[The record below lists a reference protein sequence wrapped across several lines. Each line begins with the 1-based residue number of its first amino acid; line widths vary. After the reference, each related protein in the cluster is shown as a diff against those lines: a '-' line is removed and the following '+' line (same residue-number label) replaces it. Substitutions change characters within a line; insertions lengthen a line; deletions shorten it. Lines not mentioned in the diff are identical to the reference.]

1 MKTTESTQIRANTLR
16 ALLPSGGHVLA
27 LAVLLGTLVVVVVA
41 WRYARDREVRAAE
54 VEFITS
60 TGEVSGLIRER
71 LANYELVTRG
81 GASLFA
87 SLARPTPRHWRS
99 YVDGMNIRNRFPGMV
114 GLGFAAHVPG
124 GRLDDLQLQWR
135 ESGYGLLQVYPRGH
149 REIYGP
155 ILYLEPKTPE
165 NLAAIGYDMY
175 SEPVRRAAMQAAR
188 DTGEARLSGTVHL
201 LQDGAQK
208 STGLLLYLPVY
219 RSGDR
224 PQTVAARRQSAQG
237 WVYVPLRMKTF
248 VQQSLGTANREARFR
263 IFDLSQGAEE
273 LLYTTVI
280 AQGGQTP
287 AFRHSQVVQW
297 YGRRWRMEFDS
308 PPIEAAVPGLA
319 RLDNTLAL
327 GLFVALL
334 MYAIAWVLAHTE
346 ARAQRI
352 AERMTEDFGRSEQR
366 FRSAMQYSAIG
377 KALLDS
383 EGRITLANPALGDIV
398 GRDPA
403 SLLGVRFDSLFED
416 EQSLALGGM
425 GGSGTDSSGT
435 GDHGDR
441 EADGDGVH
449 RSTRRLH
456 REGGIPRHAHL
467 TYAPVLG
474 NVGEDIHG
482 LVQVEDVTER
492 LRAEARVHALNR
504 TLEARVTLRTR
515 ELSAANQELEAFAY
529 NVSHDLRAP
538 LRSIDGFSRIL
549 TERYGASLDDS
560 GRDYLGRVCKAAGRM
575 GELIDAMLTMS
586 RLTRSELK
594 LERVDLSR
602 IASELLEELQLDE
615 AGRRVEGRITPG
627 LEVVGDAV
635 LLRNLLSNLLAN
647 AWKFTRGRDNARI
660 EFGVE
665 SVIESSANLKGEPS
679 EPSEPSVN
687 RRGEF
692 YVRDNGA
699 GFDQQYVD
707 KLFRP
712 FQRLH
717 SQAEFAGHG
726 IGLASVKRIVERHG
740 GSIRAVGVE
749 GEGATFYFSLP
760 GGAD

>member
-1 MKTTESTQIRANTLR
+1 MKPTESTASRAHTLR
-16 ALLPSGGHVLA
+16 AMMPNGGHVLA
-27 LAVLLGTLVVVVVA
+27 LAVLLGTLAVVLVA
-41 WRYARDREVRAAE
+41 WQYARAREVRVAE
-54 VEFITS
+54 AEFIARTS
-60 TGEVSGLIRER
+60 EVSVLLRER
-71 LANYELVTRG
+71 LANYELVAGG
-81 GASLFA
+81 GASLFT
-87 SLARPTPRHWRS
+87 SIVRPTPRHWQS
-99 YVDGMNIRNRFPGMV
+99 YVDGMNLRTRFPGIV
-114 GLGFAAHVPG
+114 GLGFAGYVPG
-124 GRLDDLQLQWR
+124 GRLDDLQLEWL
-135 ESGYGLLQVYPRGH
+135 ESGYGRLEVKPYGH
-149 REIYGP
+149 REFYGP
-155 ILYLEPKTPE
+155 ILYLEPKTPA

-175 SEPVRRAAMQAAR
+175 SEPVRHAAMQAAR

-201 LQDGAQK
+201 VQDGAQK

-219 RSGDR
+219 RSGDHPR
-224 PQTVAARRQSAQG
+224 TVAARRQSMQG
-237 WVYVPLRMKTF
+237 WVYVPFRMKTF
-248 VQQSLGTANREARFR
+248 VQQALGTANRDARFR
-263 IFDLSQGAEE
+263 IFDVSEGAEE
-273 LLYTTVI
+273 LLFTTVI
-280 AQGGQTP
+280 AQGEQTP
-287 AFRHSQVVQW
+287 AFRHTQVVER
-297 YGRRWRMEFDS
+297 YGRHWRMEFDS
-308 PPIEAAVPGLA
+308 PPIEVAVPGLT

-334 MYAIAWVLAHTE
+334 MYAIAWMLARTE

-352 AERMTEDFGRSEQR
+352 AERMTEDFSRSEQR

-398 GRDPA
+398 GRDAA
-403 SLLGVRFDSLFED
+403 SLVGVRFDSLFED
-416 EQSLALGGM
+416 EQPATTGGQNDR
-425 GGSGTDSSGT
+425 GT
-435 GDHGDR
+435 
-441 EADGDGVH
+441 DGDGVY

-456 REGGIPRHAHL
+456 REGGIPRHAQL
-467 TYAPVLG
+467 TYAPVRG

-504 TLEARVTLRTR
+504 TLEARVALRTR

-549 TERYGASLDDS
+549 TERYGAALDDS
-560 GRDYLGRVCKAAGRM
+560 GRDYLARVRKAAGRM

-594 LERVDLSR
+594 LERVHLSR
-602 IASELLEELQLDE
+602 IANELLEELQLGE
-615 AGRRVEGRITPG
+615 EGRRVEYRITPG

-635 LLRNLLSNLLAN
+635 LLRNLLGNLLAN
-647 AWKFTRGRDNARI
+647 AWKFTRGRDDARI

-665 SVIESSANLKGEPS
+665 SGIDHED
-679 EPSEPSVN
+679 
-687 RRGEF
+687 EF

-699 GFDQQYVD
+699 GFAQKYVD

-717 SQAEFAGHG
+717 AQADFAGHG

-749 GEGATFYFSLP
+749 GEGATFYFTLP